1 MAVEKTVAK
10 KRERRPIEKI
20 ISDKVKAK
28 FEGKVK
34 DALVQEAVEKIMGEI
49 EKLSAAKAEAKKA
62 AKAEKKKVVGR
73 KRGRKPSVRILKK
86 FSKEQLEAYLNKLD

>member
-1 MAVEKTVAK
+1 MAVEKNVAK
-10 KRERRPIEKI
+10 KRERRPI
-20 ISDKVKAK
+20 
-28 FEGKVK
+28 
-34 DALVQEAVEKIMGEI
+34 EKIMGEI